1 MENKNENAVVE
12 KIQVPVWHKMYLS
25 IDEAVLY
32 SGIGRAKLY
41 EITNREDCPF
51 VLWIGNRRVIKRKAF
66 EEYME
71 KAYSI

>member
-25 IDEAVLY
+25 ID